1 MENRPT
7 KSEVENYFPSLV
19 SKKPSISKN
28 ISTGPSN
35 QSSGLLT
42 NKNIYPQEISPT
54 FQKLKYAYKTKNS
67 FKIKIPYFPKRPF
80 GKHDS
85 MNTSEL
91 NFIEMDIK
99 DTSHNLFEKNSK
111 LYKFMCGR
119 ATSLGSK
126 RVRSK
131 SVKKQSTTK

>member
-1 MENRPT
+1 MENKPT
-7 KSEVENYFPSLV
+7 KFEGENYFPSLV
-19 SKKPSISKN
+19 NYKGFMSKN
-28 ISTGPSN
+28 TLTGPSN

-42 NKNIYPQEISPT
+42 NKNIYPQETSPT
-54 FQKLKYAYKTKNS
+54 FQKQKYTCQTKKS

-85 MNTSEL
+85 MNTAEL

-126 RVRSK
+126 RDRSK
-131 SVKKQSTTK
+131 SVKRQTATK

>member
-7 KSEVENYFPSLV
+7 KFEGENYFPSLV
-19 SKKPSISKN
+19 NNKGSMSKN
-28 ISTGPSN
+28 LSTGPSN

-42 NKNIYPQEISPT
+42 NKNIYPQETSPT
-54 FQKLKYAYKTKNS
+54 FQKLKHTYKTKKS

-85 MNTSEL
+85 MNTTEL
-91 NFIEMDIK
+91 SFIEMDIK

-126 RVRSK
+126 RDRSK
-131 SVKKQSTTK
+131 SVKKQPVTK